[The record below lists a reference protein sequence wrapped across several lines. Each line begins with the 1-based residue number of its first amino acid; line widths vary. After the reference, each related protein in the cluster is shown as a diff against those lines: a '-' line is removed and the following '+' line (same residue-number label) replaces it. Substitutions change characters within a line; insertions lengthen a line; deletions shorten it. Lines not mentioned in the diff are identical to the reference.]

1 MFHPIDKAL
10 DTISEFIDGLVE
22 FAGSGFILFPGDCD
36 TNMMSPQVLSNLIA
50 AICLVSGQSI
60 RPDSRAA
67 SSLPF
72 HGTGFHKL
80 MKCNRFMAVSGSER
94 KGDHPPIAFVSQVYL
109 GGEPALAV
117 AERLF
122 LRSPF
127 FSPAAC
133 WCARTTVLSIR
144 WTSQFTDPSSSA
156 LTIRAENI

>member
-36 TNMMSPQVLSNLIA
+36 ANIMSPQVLSNLIA
-50 AICLVSGQSI
+50 AICLVSGESI

-109 GGEPALAV
+109 GGKPALADSR
-117 AERLF
+117 APLPQEPLF
-122 LRSPF
+122 
-127 FSPAAC
+127 
-133 WCARTTVLSIR
+133 
-144 WTSQFTDPSSSA
+144 
-156 LTIRAENI
+156 

>member
-10 DTISEFIDGLVE
+10 DTISEFIDDLVE

-36 TNMMSPQVLSNLIA
+36 ANIMSSQVFSDLAA
-50 AICLVSGQSI
+50 AICLVPGESI

-80 MKCNRFMAVSGSER
+80 MKCNRFMAVSGGES
-94 KGDHPPIAFVSQVYL
+94 KGDHLPIAFISQVNL

-122 LRSPF
+122 HRSPF

-144 WTSQFTDPSSSA
+144 WISQFTDPSSSA